1 MSKEAELKV
10 AEKELNKTLSWAL
23 NKKLQHRY
31 QELFKRLDLSDQVVA
46 AHSRNPGFEVVELL
60 ERLYNKR
67 GRDGLHEFYELLQ
80 ELEEQASLDLI
91 DNNKVA
97 VILFRPN
104 DATLPQATTQPVQF
118 VDVPIVPTHHVPQS
132 NNNNNSN
139 QSAERSVDQAAS
151 VPQANQSVV
160 SQVPPGNVQP
170 APETFLRKQSKMAH
184 KDIKIL
190 FLYAD
195 PKKMYRDSEQ
205 EIKEVRENLKGA
217 KRVKLEVANTSLT
230 TSNIQK
236 YLLEHNPTVLH
247 FCGHGTAAKEL
258 VFCNENG
265 DQTTIEPSAIGNLFK
280 LFKNIKL
287 VVLSACYSEGQA
299 QEIAKHIPLVVGN
312 PSTIAIDDACKF
324 SAGFYLALGYGKNA
338 EDCLEH
344 GKAQILLDNSKATI
358 QDKWMP
364 TLLKSSNSTTL
375 LDPLETLDE
384 VDEDER
390 YDIGNEIAECDE
402 WDQLGLKFK
411 EECDQKTFSRAFLRS
426 KKGNHSTDSE
436 LARYLVD
443 VLAGRCLPIAAFK
456 RGLLACNMKDI
467 VKRHACF
474 L

>member
-1 MSKEAELKV
+1 
-10 AEKELNKTLSWAL
+10 
-23 NKKLQHRY
+23 
-31 QELFKRLDLSDQVVA
+31 
-46 AHSRNPGFEVVELL
+46 
-60 ERLYNKR
+60 
-67 GRDGLHEFYELLQ
+67 
-80 ELEEQASLDLI
+80 
-91 DNNKVA
+91 
-97 VILFRPN
+97 
-104 DATLPQATTQPVQF
+104 
-118 VDVPIVPTHHVPQS
+118 
-132 NNNNNSN
+132 
-139 QSAERSVDQAAS
+139 
-151 VPQANQSVV
+151 
-160 SQVPPGNVQP
+160 
-170 APETFLRKQSKMAH
+170 MAH

-205 EIKEVRENLKGA
+205 EIKEVRANLKGA

-280 LFKNIKL
+280 LFKTIKL

-375 LDPLETLDE
+375 LGKP
-384 VDEDER
+384 
-390 YDIGNEIAECDE
+390 IIIIIA
-402 WDQLGLKFK
+402 QAYIYF
-411 EECDQKTFSRAFLRS
+411 
-426 KKGNHSTDSE
+426 
-436 LARYLVD
+436 
-443 VLAGRCLPIAAFK
+443 
-456 RGLLACNMKDI
+456 
-467 VKRHACF
+467 
-474 L
+474 